1 MLGSGLPLPELLAVG
16 MAMVFVAALIRGFT
30 GFGFSIAAVP
40 LLSLILPP
48 AQAVPTVLVLQ
59 LLVSVNGFRGA
70 MRICDWRSVRILAI
84 GAVVGTP
91 AGLWCLAH
99 LPQAP
104 VRLCIAA
111 IVLVAVGVL
120 GRGMRMAVAP
130 TGARMLPFGAIA
142 GLFNGLAGMPGP
154 PVIAFYLA
162 SPIDTGVARASMIVF
177 FLVTSVIALLP
188 LTAVGMISGPMVVAA
203 LCGFPAVWFGSWLG
217 AVLYRGCSEG
227 HYRAVSLALLVVT
240 AVLAAFRAVLD
251 FTA

>member
-1 MLGSGLPLPELLAVG
+1 
-16 MAMVFVAALIRGFT
+16 MVFAAALIRGFT

-48 AQAVPTVLVLQ
+48 AQAVPIVLVLQ
-59 LLVSVNGFRGA
+59 LLVSLNGFRGA
-70 MRICDWRSVRILAI
+70 MRICDWRSLRALTI
-84 GAVVGTP
+84 GAVIGTP
-91 AGLWCLAH
+91 VGVWCLAH

-111 IVLVAVGVL
+111 IVLVAVAVL
-120 GRGMRMAVAP
+120 SRGMRMAVAP
-130 TGARMLPFGAIA
+130 TGVRMFPFGAVS

-162 SPIDTGVARASMIVF
+162 SPIETGVARASMIVF
-177 FLVTSVIALLP
+177 FLVTSVIALVP
-188 LTAVGMISGPMVVAA
+188 LAFIGMVSGPMIVAS

-217 AVLYRGCSEG
+217 AVLYQGSSEG
-227 HYRAVSLALLVVT
+227 RYRAVALVLLVAT
-240 AVLAAFRAVLD
+240 AVLAAVRAVLD